1 MDVNDLQLFLVL
13 FFRVRPLSPSQ
24 DMARDRLVLEEG
36 LVQQQVLDFRTG
48 GLKIDREESEDL
60 PGSLACLPRRDQV
73 EVFPFCCQKER
84 GRSIS

>member
-1 MDVNDLQLFLVL
+1 MVVNDLQLFLVL

-48 GLKIDREESEDL
+48 GLKIDREDL
-60 PGSLACLPRRDQV
+60 PGSLAKTR
-73 EVFPFCCQKER
+73 
-84 GRSIS
+84 